1 MTPHEILVA
10 NLDTINELCGA
21 TARRY
26 RLLPADA
33 EEFAAVV
40 RLRLIE
46 NDYDVLRKFRGES
59 SLRTFL
65 SVVIARYCLDYQ
77 VSRFGKWRP
86 SARAKRLGPAAVG
99 LERLVWRH
107 GVTFADALERVS
119 ECEPGC
125 TREQLEALCAGRQG
139 RTRPFFL

>member
-86 SARAKRLGPAAVG
+86 SARAKRLGPAAGGVG
-99 LERLVWRH
+99 GLLWGDGGTVAGAARR
-107 GVTFADALERVS
+107 G
-119 ECEPGC
+119 
-125 TREQLEALCAGRQG
+125 REG
-139 RTRPFFL
+139 